1 MWRLE
6 TFATQC
12 NEKKTPDNTESLKL
26 TDYEATSHGYP
37 QHHSKLH
44 TRRGFEQALS
54 TSKKKTQTKSLDI
67 RSDFMKKERNEDFVF
82 RIFA

>member
-1 MWRLE
+1 M
-6 TFATQC
+6 
-12 NEKKTPDNTESLKL
+12 KKTPDNTELPTAKSVKL

-54 TSKKKTQTKSLDI
+54 TSKKKKTQTKSLDV
-67 RSDFMKKERNEDFVF
+67 RSDFMKKERNEDFAF